1 MAEHGEEDVDTPD
14 ANEEIGMARQEYQT
28 DVQNYQFVKENSP
41 YPKSIDSSVYMARQ
55 RMFSS
60 AANLFAVKAH
70 YTRLDGSDSLAV
82 SPGSPSPSESEY
94 YSAESG
100 SNSLANL
107 SSGEGPTA
115 DVFSLPATQP
125 RSTPNINRT
134 PATDIPGSET
144 TAVNHLSS
152 IASSQVS
159 DVFPFPA
166 GQPRITV
173 HHDALVSPS
182 RTPEIFSS
190 PITRPA
196 QLSALSSSPLGSSS
210 LFLPKEEFYSVI
222 VGRRTGVYDFW

>member
-115 DVFSLPATQP
+115 DVFSLPATNLAPHRTSIALQP
-125 RSTPNINRT
+125 LIYQVAKLRLSITF
-134 PATDIPGSET
+134 
-144 TAVNHLSS
+144 HLSPLHRFRMS
-152 IASSQVS
+152 
-159 DVFPFPA
+159 
-166 GQPRITV
+166 
-173 HHDALVSPS
+173 SPS
-182 RTPEIFSS
+182 LLANRGSLCIMTPWFRLHEPQKFSLLLLLGL
-190 PITRPA
+190 
-196 QLSALSSSPLGSSS
+196 LSCLL
-210 LFLPKEEFYSVI
+210 
-222 VGRRTGVYDFW
+222 